1 MLALAII
8 LPFTLRYSSEF
19 SKPPQSFYIFI
30 GIVGYGL
37 PLLFFTTNVI
47 RLWRWADEYPSVS
60 DAFDAKTQSKVL
72 TGESKDEPSSGT
84 TLGSDRSDVTGR

>member
-37 PLLFFTTNVI
+37 PLLFFTTNFV
-47 RLWRWADEYPSVS
+47 RFWNWADEYPSAS
-60 DAFDAKTQSKVL
+60 DAKTQSKVK
-72 TGESKDEPSSGT
+72 TGESKD
-84 TLGSDRSDVTGR
+84 